1 MIDLLQRYLATV
13 ERRLPE
19 AQAKDIV
26 AELGDV
32 LSAKIEAGEAA
43 RGRPAN
49 ADEVAAEL
57 KAFGHP
63 VVVASRYSGN
73 DHVIGP
79 NYYPWFWHV
88 QRIAL
93 GLGVAIAFGLT
104 TVRSLGAG
112 DPVRAA
118 MHGVNSAIEA
128 GLLVFA
134 VVTALFIVVERTKL
148 DISGLQ
154 RWDPKSLPREHI
166 RQPKSLFESAVM
178 VAFDIVFLLFWV
190 RALQFPNEIP
200 VREGASAALAFS
212 PAWDAV
218 YWPVLVLAV
227 GVTLVH
233 LSDIIHP
240 AWTRLRSV
248 LSIAGH
254 VAGLAILWVL
264 FNGRPLIA
272 ATPVDGAD
280 PTEIERVLQVADS
293 VVTIS
298 LGVAA
303 AIWVAA
309 IILEFRRLWRVIA
322 STKA

>member
-1 MIDLLQRYLATV
+1 MIDLLQRYLAAV

-49 ADEVAAEL
+49 ADDVAAEL

-104 TVRSLGAG
+104 TVRSLGTG

-128 GLLVFA
+128 ALLVFA
-134 VVTALFIVVERTKL
+134 VVTALFIAAERMKL
-148 DISGLQ
+148 DISWLQ
-154 RWDPKSLPREHI
+154 RWDPKSLPRENI
-166 RQPKSLFESAVM
+166 RQPKSLFESAVT
-178 VAFDIVFLLFWV
+178 VVFDIVFLLFWV
-190 RALQFPNEIP
+190 KALQFPNEIP
-200 VREGASAALAFS
+200 MKQGASAALAFS

-218 YWPVLVLAV
+218 YWPVLVLAA

-233 LSDIIHP
+233 LADIVHP
-240 AWTRLRSV
+240 AWTRVRSV

-264 FNGRPLIA
+264 FNGRPLIE
-272 ATPVDGAD
+272 ATPVNGAD
-280 PTEIERVLQVADS
+280 PAEIERVLRVADS
-293 VVTIS
+293 VTTIS
-298 LGVAA
+298 LAAAA

-309 IILEFRRLWRVIA
+309 IIVEFRRLGRVNA
-322 STKA
+322 SAKA